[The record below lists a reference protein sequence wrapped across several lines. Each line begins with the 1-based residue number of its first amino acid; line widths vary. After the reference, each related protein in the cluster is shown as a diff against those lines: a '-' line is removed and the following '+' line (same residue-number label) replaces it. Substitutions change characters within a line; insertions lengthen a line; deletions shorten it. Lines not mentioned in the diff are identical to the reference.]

1 MGNLILQYMPA
12 SHTFLKKS
20 SLIPALL
27 FLFALQPTTAV
38 FSQVVT
44 VTDTENFIPMEQV
57 TYLIDGQAV
66 TQNASEGNE
75 NPSPEDVP
83 VIITGIQIE
92 GGKVIYAT
100 TRNPSVANPNPAIG
114 SNEIRPAAIQIVRS
128 DNSIISHRNPDFFSN
143 LEAVV
148 STPDIRSYWDI
159 NAQPSIPRGD
169 PFVDLIYS
177 DPVVT
182 SGYLLYTE
190 RDGNSPT
197 DFIALNKNGEPIEGA
212 STIEVRGFQWK
223 TGIHHVS
230 NEPEQSQE
238 MVLFSPSL
246 FESEE
251 PIFGIRI
258 IAVNEPDGKLVFFV
272 NAISATPDLAERV
285 NSELGGDAVL
295 NIFNNDELNG
305 AALNPID
312 IQMTILAD
320 FPAGSAVLNP
330 DGTVDVPT
338 NTPPG
343 VYTLT
348 YQISAGQ
355 DADQAEVTIEV
366 IEYKPEAFDDTVEV
380 PDSFSRDSVLNVL
393 GNDMLNGLPA
403 FIENV
408 NISEISNNSGGLI
421 SLTADGSID
430 IEEGIPAGTYL
441 LVYQICDAADP
452 VKCDQAT
459 VAVTVAATLLTAVD
473 DDYGNVNL
481 NRGGAI
487 GNVLENDLL
496 NGEALPEDRVNVT
509 LLDADGLSGV
519 TLSPAGE
526 LELPV
531 GLPNGDYELQY
542 EIRES
547 INPGNR
553 DQAFIRFSLLDIQLE
568 ANDDEY
574 TSNQN
579 QELLL
584 DVLANDFINTG
595 ELLVETLAI
604 IEAPENGI
612 LFPNGDGTFTYTP
625 AANFSGTDSFTYEIC
640 ENTDRQFCDQA
651 LVSITVRPIQL
662 ELSKAPNL
670 TDLPIGGMVT
680 YTIALTNNS
689 EFDLENVLV
698 EEVLPEGLM
707 LLSSDPEPVEG
718 SQWVIETIPAGTQTQ
733 IEIEAMGVGLGQ
745 QVNIANISI
754 GDYIDLVQAV
764 PVTVLARPVDI
775 RIEKTSFGIDL
786 YEGNEFEYEI
796 RVSNNGTGPGEN
808 ILLED
813 QLPAGLV
820 YLGFTG
826 EAAVNLS
833 GSTLSWTIPSLA
845 AGEERLFR
853 IRVQATQIGTVTNT
867 VNVQLP
873 EDQENISPIQED
885 SDTNQVNPFFIPNV
899 ITPGNPDGKNDR
911 FEIRGVERFA
921 QSSLTVLNRNG
932 DHVFASGDY
941 QNDWAAA
948 GLNAGSYFYVLV
960 ITDSQGESQTY
971 KGWVQVVK

>member
-1 MGNLILQYMPA
+1 MPS
-12 SHTFLKKS
+12 SHTFFKRS
-20 SLIPALL
+20 SLIPALA
-27 FLFALQPTTAV
+27 FLFMLQATTAV

-44 VTDTENFIPMEQV
+44 ITNTENFILMEQV
-57 TYLIDGQAV
+57 TYLIDGQALI
-66 TQNASEGNE
+66 QNSPEGNQ

-83 VIITGIQIE
+83 IIISGIQIE

-100 TRNPSVANPNPAIG
+100 TRNPSVANPNPTIG
-114 SNEIRPAAIQIVRS
+114 SNEIRPDAIQIVRS
-128 DNSIISHRNPDFFSN
+128 DNAIISHRALEFFNN

-159 NAQPSIPRGD
+159 NSQPSIPRGE

-197 DFIALNKNGEPIEGA
+197 DFIALGKNGEPIEGA
-212 STIEVRGFQWK
+212 NTIEVRGYQWK

-230 NEPEQSQE
+230 NVPEQSQE

-246 FESEE
+246 FESGE

-258 IAVNEPDGKLVFFV
+258 IAVNEPDGKLIFFV
-272 NAISATPDLAERV
+272 NAISATPDMAERV

-295 NIFNNDELNG
+295 NIFDNDELNG

-312 IQMTILAD
+312 IQLTILED
-320 FPAGSAVLNP
+320 FPAGTATLNP
-330 DGTVDVPT
+330 DGTVDVPP

-348 YQISAGQ
+348 YEISAGQ
-355 DADQAEVTIEV
+355 DSDQAEVRIEV
-366 IEYKPEAFDDTVEV
+366 IEYKPEAFDDAMEV

-403 FIENV
+403 LIENV
-408 NISEISNNSGGLI
+408 NLSEISNNSGGFV

-430 IEEGIPAGTYL
+430 IGEGIPAGNYL

-452 VKCDQAT
+452 EKCDQAT
-459 VAVTVAATLLTAVD
+459 IAITVAQTLLTAVD
-473 DDYGNVNL
+473 DTYGIINL
-481 NRGGAI
+481 NRGGVV
-487 GNVLENDLL
+487 GNVLDNDLL
-496 NGEALPEDRVNVT
+496 NGEAAPTGRVSVT

-531 GLPNGDYELQY
+531 GLPNGEYELQY
-542 EIRES
+542 EMQEV

-553 DQAFIRFSLLDIQLE
+553 DQAFIRFSLRDIQLE

-574 TSNQN
+574 IINQN
-579 QELLL
+579 QELTL
-584 DVLANDFINTG
+584 DLLANDFINTG
-595 ELLVETLAI
+595 ELLVETLVI
-604 IEAPENGI
+604 IEEPENGT
-612 LFPNGDGTFTYTP
+612 LLPNGDGTLTYTP
-625 AANFSGTDSFTYEIC
+625 TANFFGSDSFTYEIC
-640 ENTDRQFCDQA
+640 ENADRQFCDQA
-651 LVSITVRPIQL
+651 LVSITVRPIVL
-662 ELSKAPNL
+662 ELTKTPNL
-670 TDLPIGGMVT
+670 TALPMGGMVT
-680 YTIALTNNS
+680 YTILLTNNS

-698 EEVLPEGLM
+698 EEVLPDGLM
-707 LLSSDPEPVEG
+707 LLSSNPEPVEG
-718 SQWVIETIPAGTQTQ
+718 SQWAIETIPAGTETQ

-754 GDYIDLVQAV
+754 GDYINLVQAV

-775 RIEKTSFGIDL
+775 RVEKTSFGIDL

-808 ILLED
+808 IFLED

-826 EAAVNLS
+826 EAELNVS

-845 AGEERLFR
+845 AGEERVFR
-853 IRVQATQIGTVTNT
+853 IRVQATETGTITNT
-867 VNVQLP
+867 IRVQLP
-873 EDQENISPIQED
+873 EDQENVSPVQED

-899 ITPGNPDGKNDR
+899 ITPGNLDGKNDS

-932 DHVFASGDY
+932 DHVFASDDY

-948 GLNAGSYFYVLV
+948 GLNGGSYFYVLV